1 MVKIVAAEVNFQEFT
16 ADCPCNILKISIIYI
31 DRLSRN
37 IKPWDSSHGHEN
49 IIEIN
54 VLKENLTASL
64 KVLILKGEPLIS
76 LILWQKADPSK
87 SPESRQRHIEQKYI
101 EHM

>member
-64 KVLILKGEPLIS
+64 KVPYFKRRTFDFSHPLT
-76 LILWQKADPSK
+76 
-87 SPESRQRHIEQKYI
+87 ESGSV
-101 EHM
+101 